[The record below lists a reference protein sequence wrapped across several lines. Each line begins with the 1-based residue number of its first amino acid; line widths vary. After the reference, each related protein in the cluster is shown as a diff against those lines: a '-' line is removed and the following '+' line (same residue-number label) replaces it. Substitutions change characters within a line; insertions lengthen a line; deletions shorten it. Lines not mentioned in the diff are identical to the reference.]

1 MHSPQQGSKH
11 RMVDV
16 RRQVSKLH
24 KGTHSLV
31 TEVKVTPN
39 LKKKNHHHHQDFYP
53 RTVATCI
60 ASSSST
66 KIEIRGSDS
75 R

>member
-39 LKKKNHHHHQDFYP
+39 LKKKIIIII
-53 RTVATCI
+53 RT
-60 ASSSST
+60 ST
-66 KIEIRGSDS
+66 PGQLLPALLPPLRLRLK
-75 R
+75 